1 MQLAPITDLISDEMR
16 AVDQLIRERLNSD
29 VVLINQLSHYIINS
43 GGKRLR
49 PAVALLTA
57 RACGYDGE
65 NHIKLAA
72 ITEFI
77 HTATLLHDD
86 VVDASDMRRGQH
98 TANALWGNSASVLT
112 GDYLY
117 TRAFQLMVS
126 MDHMRVMEVMADAT
140 NAIAE
145 GEVLQLLGCHD
156 PDMTAERYMDVIVR
170 KTAKLFEAGAR
181 LGALLSGMD
190 RVGEDAIAA
199 FGMHLGTAFQLVDD
213 VLDYSASDEAFGK
226 NIGDD
231 LAEGKATLPL
241 IYAMRHG
248 SEAQVQVLRES
259 IVNGE
264 RERIGLVKEAIE
276 STGAIEYTS
285 GLARAEAER
294 AIDSLAH
301 LPDSSHK
308 EALVNL
314 AHFSVSRAF

>member
-57 RACGYDGE
+57 RACGYDGQ

-86 VVDASDMRRGQH
+86 VVDASDMRRGHH

-181 LGALLSGMD
+181 LGAVLSGLD
-190 RVGEDAIAA
+190 RDGEDAIAG

-285 GLARAEAER
+285 ELARDEAER
-294 AIDSLAH
+294 AIDSLSG